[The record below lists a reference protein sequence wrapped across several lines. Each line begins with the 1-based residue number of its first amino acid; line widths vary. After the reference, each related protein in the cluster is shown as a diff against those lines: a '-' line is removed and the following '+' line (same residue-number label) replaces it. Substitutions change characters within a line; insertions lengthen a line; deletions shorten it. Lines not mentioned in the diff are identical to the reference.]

1 MQQYTRQQLIGH
13 VRYSPSSLM
22 GNWSEEVELKRTVL
36 KDFLQKKE
44 TGTLQVDRCATQQHN
59 CATPRHLLHLIGRD

>member
-13 VRYSPSSLM
+13 VRYMPHCLM

-44 TGTLQVDRCATQQHN
+44 TGTLQIDRWVA
-59 CATPRHLLHLIGRD
+59 PPGLVPGMPL